1 MTVVLRPATV
11 VASPDTVALSAVS
24 LVWMALRLVLSVLRL
39 LARPVTELIA
49 MGSVAY
55 WVEPDPPLPVVV
67 VPEPSVLVCRT
78 AASVNAVVL
87 GGTCHVSVHDTV
99 PLLLV

>member
-1 MTVVLRPATV
+1 MLRPATV

-24 LVWMALRLVLSVLRL
+24 LVCMVLRLVLMVLRL
-39 LARPVTELIA
+39 LARLVTELIA

-55 WVEPDPPLPVVV
+55 WFEPEPPPPLPVVV

>member
-1 MTVVLRPATV
+1 VVLRPATV
-11 VASPDTVALSAVS
+11 VASPDTVALSPVL
-24 LVWMALRLVLSVLRL
+24 LVCIALRLVLIVLRL
-39 LARPVTELIA
+39 LARLVTELIA

-55 WVEPDPPLPVVV
+55 WVEPEPQPPVGV
-67 VPEPSVLVCRT
+67 VPEPSVLVIRT

>member
-1 MTVVLRPATV
+1 VVLRPATV
-11 VASPDTVALSAVS
+11 VASPDTVALSPVL
-24 LVWMALRLVLSVLRL
+24 LVCIALRLVLIVLRL
-39 LARPVTELIA
+39 LARLVTELIA

-55 WVEPDPPLPVVV
+55 WFEPEPPPVVV
-67 VPEPSVLVCRT
+67 VPEPSVLVIRT

>member
-1 MTVVLRPATV
+1 MLRPATV

-24 LVWMALRLVLSVLRL
+24 LVCMVLRLVLMVLRL
-39 LARPVTELIA
+39 LARLVTELIA

-55 WVEPDPPLPVVV
+55 WFEPELPPPLPVVV